1 MCNLI
6 QIAEIWE
13 TYRMTLVGGF
23 RGREQQKGCE
33 PKETKKWCDVITLP
47 LIFIQIALKRFCT
60 YWFPNSEAVKRKPV
74 LSTHMAVE
82 TGTVSKYFKRISVT
96 WNQPNIDVTNNKSIP
111 QCHVSAKSKRSKITS
126 QYGKNKSGSQGTAN
140 CITDVFT
147 TFWRYLWHLNEHT
160 HVIYYLTVP
169 PQHGIYYQTNL
180 W

>member
-1 MCNLI
+1 
-6 QIAEIWE
+6 
-13 TYRMTLVGGF
+13 MTLVGGF
-23 RGREQQKGCE
+23 RGREQQKGFE
-33 PKETKKWCDVITLP
+33 PKETKKWCEIKSLLAMP

-111 QCHVSAKSKRSKITS
+111 VSKRSKITS

-140 CITDVFT
+140 YITDVFT
-147 TFWRYLWHLNEHT
+147 TFWQYLWHLNEHT

-169 PQHGIYYQTNL
+169 PQNGIYYQTNL